1 MTNREGKAQRILY
14 SVKMCNTSMSSRF
27 TLSATTV
34 ALKQRI
40 NVRWYV
46 NFSLLFDSGPYD
58 SGPTI
63 QAARFRP
70 DTVQAEQ
77 DSGRKFWLRFRPD
90 SIQADHDSG
99 PVCTI
104 QVKKTRFRPVT
115 IQAGHD
121 SGRARFRSST
131 IQAHIMSTEPHL
143 V

>member
-1 MTNREGKAQRILY
+1 M
-14 SVKMCNTSMSSRF
+14 
-27 TLSATTV
+27 
-34 ALKQRI
+34 
-40 NVRWYV
+40 VR
-46 NFSLLFDSGPYD
+46 SLLFDSGPYD

-70 DTVQAEQ
+70 DTIQAEH

-104 QVKKTRFRPVT
+104 QVKETRFRPVT
-115 IQAGHD
+115 IQVGHD